1 MGILLENISLAF
13 DEKVIFTDFY
23 YEFADFGVTCI
34 MGPSGRGKTTLLRV
48 ICGLQKPDAGRVYNC
63 ENPAVMF
70 QEDRLMPW
78 LTAAENITAVCDCDP
93 LKYLAMVGLE
103 GEKDTLPAQLS
114 GGMAR
119 RVSLARALAYDG
131 DVLLLDEPFKGLDD
145 DLKNT
150 MYSLV
155 AEAAKS
161 KPVILVTHDEE
172 DAKALNANILRL

>member
-1 MGILLENISLAF
+1 MGILLEKISLSF
-13 DEKVIFTDFY
+13 DEKVIFDDFSH
-23 YEFADFGVTCI
+23 EFAVTGVTCI
-34 MGPSGRGKTTLLRV
+34 MGPSGRGKTSLLRI
-48 ICGLQKPDAGRVYNC
+48 ICGLQKPDSGAVYNC
-63 ENPAVMF
+63 SNPSVMF

-78 LTAAENITAVCDCDP
+78 LTAGENITAVCDCDP
-93 LKYLAMVGLE
+93 SVYLKLVGLDSE
-103 GEKDTLPAQLS
+103 TDTLPAQLS

-119 RVSLARALAYDG
+119 RVALARALAYDG
-131 DVLLLDEPFKGLDD
+131 DCLLLDEPFKGLDD